1 MPSGSRV
8 LLASAATSAVA
19 TAVAVAVGLGIR
31 LGVTGPDEGSAPA
44 PDRGPVVVAEP
55 PVSLAEMETRGLAAL
70 RAPFCAG
77 IARASVED
85 ALGAEATRAETY
97 ENGETAAL
105 TPKVTDVAHE
115 HGCLWS
121 DRRTTARGWI
131 FAPPVTPGRAR
142 GLADSA
148 ADGRGCS
155 RVPDAPALGEPGVAL
170 VCERGGVREASYRGL
185 LGDAWLVCSTTAP
198 RALAPAEH
206 LDRTS
211 RWCAAVV
218 TAATGATGATGTS
231 GTG

>member
-8 LLASAATSAVA
+8 LLASAAA
-19 TAVAVAVGLGIR
+19 TAAAVAVGI
-31 LGVTGPDEGSAPA
+31 GVTGSDEGSAPP
-44 PDRGPVVVAEP
+44 PDRRPVAVAEP
-55 PVSLAEMETRGLAAL
+55 PASLAEMETRGLAAL

-77 IARASVED
+77 IARESVED
-85 ALGAEATRAETY
+85 ALGAEATRAEAY

-105 TPKVTDVAHE
+105 TPQVTDVAHE
-115 HGCLWS
+115 HGCLWT
-121 DRRTTARGWI
+121 DGRTTARGWV

-148 ADGRGCS
+148 AAGRGCS
-155 RVPDAPALGEPGVAL
+155 RVPDAPVLGEPGVAL

-198 RALAPAEH
+198 RALERAEH

-218 TAATGATGATGTS
+218 TAATGATGTTGTT

>member
-8 LLASAATSAVA
+8 LLASAAV
-19 TAVAVAVGLGIR
+19 TAVAVAVGLA
-31 LGVTGPDEGSAPA
+31 VTGPDEGSPQIAERAPA
-44 PDRGPVVVAEP
+44 VVAEP
-55 PVSLAEMETRGLAAL
+55 PASLADMETRGLAAL

-77 IARASVED
+77 ITRESVED
-85 ALGAEATRAETY
+85 ALGGEATRAEAY

-121 DRRTTARGWI
+121 DGRTTARGWV

-148 ADGRGCS
+148 AAGRGCS
-155 RVPDAPALGEPGVAL
+155 RVPEAPTLGEPGVAL

-198 RALAPAEH
+198 RALDAAEH

-211 RWCAAVV
+211 AWCAAVV
-218 TAATGATGATGTS
+218 TAATGATGAPSTADTAGTP